1 MDRRRRIPTV
11 VELLETIR
19 RRYFRHQIV
28 HESLTENSPIREQ
41 VFAKFP
47 SKGCPE
53 CYPLGVNNTKE
64 FITFLR
70 SIEDLDISVTQY
82 TAEAFETFVTN
93 KTRENALAL
102 LQTIGFRNFPV
113 KPEKLITTLLNGEF
127 NFEFPYS
134 DIGDYITDPE
144 LDELRGQVKIII
156 RKQEK
161 AEEPSSSASTSKPP
175 SRTQAFTNYLFNRS
189 FTTQGPVTP
198 ARVEESDEELEEGE
212 IPETTAELVTPVGTP
227 ERVENYTGIG
237 ETVTRQTQFAE
248 NIYQTHY
255 KPQLLQAS
263 TSTPNLPTTFQLK
276 DIANRKEKQPEGVLV
291 VQTQDDTVI
300 KQKQKKKQVAKPQ
313 AQPQVQPPLPQIV
326 PLPQVQPQVQPPP
339 PQNLLPPQQ
348 PDDEEEMSQAH
359 YPTFDGTN
367 PRKWIAEV
375 ELAFIANN
383 IAADANA
390 RRIGIAA
397 LNLGPARMWYMTLA
411 NQPVEWTHAGD
422 GFKQIFL
429 AKYAANGNRAQAAQQ
444 AFSRMQK
451 TTESVNDYLNALQGM
466 WMECG
471 DANMPEWLKVNQ
483 FVNGLLPQLRMP
495 VLQQAPQTMN
505 DAVQYATN
513 CYYAM
518 QSTIQPANVID
529 TTYQT
534 MLAAVQELLKETRNN
549 NNQRGN
555 SGDSNNNNQFQP
567 RQRQEMRNTACYY
580 CGKRGHAYRNCRIL
594 ALHRRENREQ
604 QWAMPQRNQGPQGK
618 GQPRH

>member
-1 MDRRRRIPTV
+1 MHKIRKFVPRISK
-11 VELLETIR
+11 ETER
-19 RRYFRHQIV
+19 AFLAHQLSI
-28 HESLTENSPIREQ
+28 NR
-41 VFAKFP
+41 
-47 SKGCPE
+47 
-53 CYPLGVNNTKE
+53 
-64 FITFLR
+64 LR
-70 SIEDLDISVTQY
+70 SAKALIQATVFLKPPKQIGNFLDAIVAKGPFKGIKSDAY
-82 TAEAFETFVTN
+82 PEITN
-93 KTRENALAL
+93 
-102 LQTIGFRNFPV
+102 
-113 KPEKLITTLLNGEF
+113 
-127 NFEFPYS
+127 S
-134 DIGDYITDPE
+134 DFQ
-144 LDELRGQVKIII
+144 ELRNDVDNYLVKKGQELEKKENK
-156 RKQEK
+156 RQGKQK
-161 AEEPSSSASTSKPP
+161 AEASTSSAQPP
-175 SRTQAFTNYLFNRS
+175 AENTVYSALPTGFEELRQSIENLTIQYDEQTRLPTPFPQVVPKVNLQAFFGE
-189 FTTQGPVTP
+189 QAVTDEQ
-198 ARVEESDEELEEGE
+198 VEEYDLAPESDTEKDNEDKRTEVGELSR
-212 IPETTAELVTPVGTP
+212 PPTP
-227 ERVENYTGIG
+227 
-237 ETVTRQTQFAE
+237 
-248 NIYQTHY
+248 H
-255 KPQLLQAS
+255 L
-263 TSTPNLPTTFQLK
+263 
-276 DIANRKEKQPEGVLV
+276 DIDVDEDQPEI
-291 VQTQDDTVI
+291 QI
-300 KQKQKKKQVAKPQ
+300 
-313 AQPQVQPPLPQIV
+313 QPQVQLPLPPIV
-326 PLPQVQPQVQPPP
+326 QLPQVQPQVQPPP

-367 PRKWIAEV
+367 PRKWIAEL

-383 IAADANA
+383 IAANADA

-411 NQPVEWTHAGD
+411 NQPAQWNQANV

-518 QSTIQPANVID
+518 QSTIQPANAID

-555 SGDSNNNNQFQP
+555 DGNSNNNNQFQP